1 VRCTCLRRKCD
12 RQAQTGKNGF
22 GVSSAFG
29 ELSRTVERSA
39 ERQKNLVSVHGSK
52 VHGWPPFPHST
63 FDVGRSMFDVHLG
76 SGLSGLGDSDMKDNL
91 LLQLNNISVVYSDV
105 IQVLKGVSL
114 KVEKNNIVS
123 LLGSNGAGKTTTLKA
138 ISGLLKP
145 ENGRVTD
152 GDLIYDGKFIQN
164 SAPEDIT
171 RLGIIQVLEGRQP
184 FKYLTI
190 EENLRVG
197 TATRWGKPFKNDME
211 MIYDYF
217 PPLVTRKKTLAG
229 YCSGGELQMLVMG
242 RALMAHPK
250 LLLLDE
256 PSLGLA
262 PLVVKEIFQIIKRVN
277 EEQGVTIV
285 LVEQNASM
293 ALQIAHY
300 GYVMENGKIVME
312 GKAAELRENPDVKEF
327 YLGMGASGAAKS
339 YKDVKSY
346 KRRKR
351 WL

>member
-1 VRCTCLRRKCD
+1 MNSL
-12 RQAQTGKNGF
+12 
-22 GVSSAFG
+22 
-29 ELSRTVERSA
+29 
-39 ERQKNLVSVHGSK
+39 
-52 VHGWPPFPHST
+52 P
-63 FDVGRSMFDVHLG
+63 
-76 SGLSGLGDSDMKDNL
+76 
-91 LLQLNNISVVYSDV
+91 LLQINNISVVYSDV

-114 KVEKNNIVS
+114 TVEEGSIVS

-152 GDLIYDGKFIQN
+152 GTIMFDNRTMQN
-164 SAPEDIT
+164 SAPEEIT
-171 RLGIIQVLEGRQP
+171 RRGIIQVLEGRQP

-197 TATRWGKPFKNDME
+197 TATRWGKPYKQDME
-211 MIYDYF
+211 MIYEYF
-217 PPLVTRKKTLAG
+217 PPLIARRKNLAG
-229 YCSGGELQMLVMG
+229 YCSGGELQMLVIG
-242 RALMAHPK
+242 RALLAHPK

-262 PLVVKEIFQIIKRVN
+262 PLVVKEIFRIIRRIN
-277 EEQGVTIV
+277 EEQGTTII
-285 LVEQNASM
+285 LVEQNAAM

-312 GKAAELRENPDVKEF
+312 GKAEELRENPDIREF
-327 YLGMGASGAAKS
+327 YLGMAASGATKS
-339 YKDVKSY
+339 YRNVKSY

>member
-1 VRCTCLRRKCD
+1 M
-12 RQAQTGKNGF
+12 
-22 GVSSAFG
+22 
-29 ELSRTVERSA
+29 E
-39 ERQKNLVSVHGSK
+39 
-52 VHGWPPFPHST
+52 
-63 FDVGRSMFDVHLG
+63 
-76 SGLSGLGDSDMKDNL
+76 DNI
-91 LLQLNNISVVYSDV
+91 LLQVNNISVVYSDV

-114 KVEKNNIVS
+114 VIRKGQIVS

-145 ENGRVTD
+145 ENGRVTE
-152 GDLIYDGKFIQN
+152 GSIEYENKGIHN
-164 SAPEDIT
+164 SSPETIT

-197 TATRWGKPFKNDME
+197 TATRWGKPYKKDLE
-211 MIYDYF
+211 LVYHYF
-217 PPLVTRKKTLAG
+217 QPLVARKNRLAG

-242 RALMAHPK
+242 RALMAHPQ

-262 PLVVKEIFQIIKRVN
+262 PFLVREIFEIVQRIN
-277 EEQGVTIV
+277 EEQKTTIM
-285 LVEQNASM
+285 LVEQNANM
-293 ALQIAHY
+293 ALLIAHY

-312 GKAAELRENPDVKEF
+312 EAAVNLRENPDVKEF
-327 YLGMGASGAAKS
+327 YLGTASSGALKS

>member
-1 VRCTCLRRKCD
+1 MENID
-12 RQAQTGKNGF
+12 
-22 GVSSAFG
+22 
-29 ELSRTVERSA
+29 
-39 ERQKNLVSVHGSK
+39 
-52 VHGWPPFPHST
+52 
-63 FDVGRSMFDVHLG
+63 
-76 SGLSGLGDSDMKDNL
+76 L
-91 LLQLNNISVVYSDV
+91 LKINNISVVYSDV

-114 KVEKNNIVS
+114 NVKKGQIVS

-145 ENGRVTD
+145 ENGKVTE
-152 GDLIYDGKFIQN
+152 GSIEYEGRSIQN
-164 SAPEDIT
+164 SSPERIT
-171 RLGIIQVLEGRQP
+171 RLGIIQVLEGREP
-184 FKYLTI
+184 FKNLTV

-197 TATRWGKPFKNDME
+197 TATRWGKPFKKDLDLMYE
-211 MIYDYF
+211 YF
-217 PPLVTRKKTLAG
+217 PPLAKRKYRLAG
-229 YCSGGELQMLVMG
+229 FCSGGELQMLVMG

-262 PLVVKEIFQIIKRVN
+262 PFLVKEIFQIVRRIN
-277 EEQGVTIV
+277 DEQGTTIV
-285 LVEQNASM
+285 LVEQNANM

-300 GYVMENGKIVME
+300 GYVMENGRIMME
-312 GKAAELRENPDVKEF
+312 GEAKSLRENPDVKEF
-327 YLGMGASGAAKS
+327 YLGTASSGTMKS

>member
-1 VRCTCLRRKCD
+1 MENET
-12 RQAQTGKNGF
+12 
-22 GVSSAFG
+22 SA
-29 ELSRTVERSA
+29 T
-39 ERQKNLVSVHGSK
+39 
-52 VHGWPPFPHST
+52 
-63 FDVGRSMFDVHLG
+63 
-76 SGLSGLGDSDMKDNL
+76 

-114 KVEKNNIVS
+114 TVPRGRIVS

-138 ISGLLKP
+138 VSGLLKP
-145 ENGRVTD
+145 ENGKVTD
-152 GDLIYDGKFIQN
+152 GEIVYDGKGVQN
-164 SAPEDIT
+164 MSPEEIT

-190 EENLRVG
+190 EENLKVG
-197 TATRWGKPFKNDME
+197 TATRWTRPWKKDLE
-211 MIYDYF
+211 LVYDYF
-217 PPLVTRKKTLAG
+217 PPLTKRRKTLAG

-242 RALMAHPK
+242 RALMAHPR

-262 PLVVKEIFQIIKRVN
+262 PLVVREIFRIIRRIN
-277 EEQGVTIV
+277 EEQGTTIV
-285 LVEQNASM
+285 LVEQNANM

-312 GKAAELRENPDVKEF
+312 GEADNLRENPDVKEF
-327 YLGMGASGAAKS
+327 YLGVSAGGAARS
-339 YKDVKSY
+339 YRDVKSY

>member
-1 VRCTCLRRKCD
+1 ME
-12 RQAQTGKNGF
+12 QI
-22 GVSSAFG
+22 
-29 ELSRTVERSA
+29 
-39 ERQKNLVSVHGSK
+39 
-52 VHGWPPFPHST
+52 
-63 FDVGRSMFDVHLG
+63 
-76 SGLSGLGDSDMKDNL
+76 

-114 KVEKNNIVS
+114 AVEKNSIAS

-138 ISGLLKP
+138 VSGLLKP

-152 GDLIYDGKFIQN
+152 GTILYRESEIQN
-164 SAPEDIT
+164 RAPETIT
-171 RLGIIQVLEGRQP
+171 RHGIIQVLEGRQP
-184 FKYLTI
+184 FKYLTV

-197 TATRWGKPFKNDME
+197 TATRRGKPYRDDLE
-211 MIYDYF
+211 RVYRYF
-217 PPLVTRKKTLAG
+217 PAIEKRRRVLAG

-242 RALMAHPK
+242 RALMAHPE

-262 PLVVKEIFQIIKRVN
+262 PLVVREIFRIIRRIN
-277 EEQGVTIV
+277 EEEGTTIV
-285 LVEQNASM
+285 LVEQNARM

-312 GKAAELRENPDVKEF
+312 GTADALRENPDIREF
-327 YLGMGASGAAKS
+327 YLGMSAAGT
-339 YKDVKSY
+339 VKSY
-346 KRRKR
+346 SEVKSYHRRKR